1 MNQYALPLAMD
12 IASFAMWRFVIA
24 TRSLG
29 EGRRKQKKIEKPRWL
44 LHLKGNESKKEGEK
58 KTKRCPAQFQK

>member
-1 MNQYALPLAMD
+1 MNQNALPLGLD
-12 IASFAMWRFVIA
+12 IASFAVWRSAIT
-24 TRSLG
+24 TRSLS